1 MVAWDHGKN
10 GIIFGADMNSSV
22 HIDKKRYLYLYRYLY
37 LNYQIKKSILLIL
50 HNNGKDLY

>member
-1 MVAWDHGKN
+1 MVAGEHGKN